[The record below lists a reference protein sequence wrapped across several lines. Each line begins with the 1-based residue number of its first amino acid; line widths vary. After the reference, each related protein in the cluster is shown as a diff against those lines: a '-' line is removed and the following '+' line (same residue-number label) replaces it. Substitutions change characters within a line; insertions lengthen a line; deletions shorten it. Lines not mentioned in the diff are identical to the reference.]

1 MSLLDSIDLFI
12 IVMAVIIFAPCIILY
27 SVYIFG
33 NKQQHNKANKI
44 LKKIE
49 RIERRQARINKKKP
63 TKSSTLNSS
72 GAFG

>member
-27 SVYIFG
+27 GVYIFG
-33 NKQQHNKANKI
+33 NKKQHNKANRI

-49 RIERRQARINKKKP
+49 RIERKQE
-63 TKSSTLNSS
+63 
-72 GAFG
+72 